1 MLFALLGRRLVLASA
16 VCGAV
21 CGALATAR
29 SSTVPRTTAW
39 AADAGAAK
47 RKKRHRVVVAQPDD
61 GAEDASVSL
70 EASRE
75 TWLAQADVSSV
86 SVDGD
91 GRTQLVFSCTV
102 DGAGDKQ
109 LVVSVENHSL
119 LTRKIAFVALGDG
132 AVHCEA
138 SSRAVGV
145 LVCPGERVEVMR
157 LTVLADEFT
166 LPALKAWVTAA
177 DVRVCDDDAQ
187 MCMAINAVSP
197 TRSLV
202 RVENKRLEDLTW
214 TWSFST
220 ENGRFVDNDGLPVN
234 APYVVVIP
242 GAHND
247 TNSQFSKRAPFVV
260 GAFEQQDVDKPFSF
274 RWHFDALRSNVFAEH
289 ADVQYVLPF
298 RIAEGAPPV
307 HVSQVAGGTFSHQAS
322 NAVDFGL
329 AENSE
334 VLSMRA
340 GVVTKVVMDNWLS
353 KFAPG
358 VCPQPVTLTCATP
371 GSDANEIHILHDDG
385 TFGTYAHLAANSA
398 VVKVG
403 DRVVA
408 GQPIAKS
415 GNTGFSTAPHLH
427 VDVSVRKGGDGS
439 ANVSVPIL
447 FHDPAVPL
455 LPRADEVPDDCL
467 VLIDRLGRPYYS
479 CLSTGNV
486 PTYTRPRRNTT
497 DNPPPGDAANGRVVT
512 WTQTKLRNEVVVPS
526 AGAMFARLGQRWNT
540 SNSNSNQ
547 QDSEER

>member
-1 MLFALLGRRLVLASA
+1 MLFALLSISKRLVLASA
-16 VCGAV
+16 VCGAM

-29 SSTVPRTTAW
+29 TSTTHRTTAW

-47 RKKRHRVVVAQPDD
+47 RKKRHRIVAQPED
-61 GAEDASVSL
+61 GAEYASVSL

-75 TWLAQADVSSV
+75 TWLAQADVSTV

-91 GRTQLVFSCTV
+91 GRTQLVFSCT
-102 DGAGDKQ
+102 GADDKQ

-138 SSRAVGV
+138 SSQAVGV
-145 LVCPGERVEVMR
+145 LVCPGERVELMR
-157 LTVLADEFT
+157 FAVLADDFT

-220 ENGRFVDNDGLPVN
+220 DNGRFVDNDGMPVN

-247 TNSQFSKRAPFVV
+247 TNPQFAKRAPFVV
-260 GAFEQQDVDKPFSF
+260 GAFEQQEVDKPLSF

-298 RIAEGAPPV
+298 RIADGAPPV
-307 HVSQVAGGTFSHQAS
+307 HVSQVSGGTFSHHAS

-329 AENSE
+329 AENSD
-334 VLSMRA
+334 VLAMRA

-358 VCPQPVTLTCATP
+358 VCPQPVTLNCATP

-385 TFGTYAHLAANSA
+385 TFGTYAHLAAKSA
-398 VVKVG
+398 AVKVG
-403 DRVVA
+403 DRAVA

-427 VDVSVRKGGDGS
+427 VEVSVRKGGDGS
-439 ANVSVPIL
+439 ANVSVPIV

-486 PTYTRPRRNTT
+486 PTYTRPRRTT
-497 DNPPPGDAANGRVVT
+497 DSPPPGDAANGRVVT

-526 AGAMFARLGQRWNT
+526 AGAMFARLGQRWN
-540 SNSNSNQ
+540 NPQ
-547 QDSEER
+547 ESEPER